1 MIPRIPSASEIAA
14 VVFPPIKT
22 PDPLA
27 CDCCGGS
34 GWIGGPSF
42 YQPDEGGYPCPDC
55 EARLEAGHGICAQD
69 GDE

>member
-1 MIPRIPSASEIAA
+1 MIPRIPSPSEIAA

-55 EARLEAGHGICAQD
+55 EARLEAEHGICAQD